1 MKEQQIHINRSGRD
15 ALGSNWQF
23 AFSDP
28 DFITNELYYGMDQIG
43 WDGASKP
50 FAMVNFE
57 HVALPESPIGPDF
70 QDALAAFRRGVD
82 PREGV
87 HARPEAAASYDV
99 GGVKLPR
106 PFRICRNGPIRLF
119 VKDVDAAIE
128 FYRDVIGLSL
138 TEEIDWRGHRC
149 AFLRVNTEHHTI
161 ALYPLALR
169 AQLPLRQDCLCMAFG
184 LQLGG
189 YKQLRDAIAFL
200 GEHGL
205 RSNISRPSFSRGST
219 IRPSPSIPTDMRSIS
234 TTTWSRS
241 AGRGGRGRK
250 NYAARSIM
258 RPGPRNSTPCRIPI
272 SDRYST
278 ARSARAAV
286 RFDANDRANR
296 RR

>member
-200 GEHGL
+200 GEHRVTIKYLPPELFPGIDYSAIAIDPDGHAIHLYYYMEQIGWEGRPRPQEL
-205 RSNISRPSFSRGST
+205 R
-219 IRPSPSIPTDMRSIS
+219 
-234 TTTWSRS
+234 
-241 AGRGGRGRK
+241 RK
-250 NYAARSIM
+250 VDNAAWPEELDAM
-258 RPGPRNSTPCRIPI
+258 PDTYLGQVFHGPLG
-272 SDRYST
+272 
-278 ARSARAAV
+278 
-286 RFDANDRANR
+286 
-296 RR
+296 